1 MSENKNT
8 LVVNLFAG
16 AGAGKNTF
24 SASLFAELKKRGV
37 DCELV
42 TEYIKDCVW
51 EERKGIFKHQ
61 LYVSGKQYYRIA
73 RIIGKVDV
81 IITDSPLLQGTVYD
95 VDHNKNFK
103 NYLLDIHNSWNNF
116 NIFLMRDEDYNS
128 NGRNQT
134 KEEAITYDKDIIKL
148 LEYNN
153 IKYVMCMREDVND
166 MADVIEEIVNKEW

>member
-16 AGAGKNTF
+16 AGAGKSTF

-37 DCELV
+37 DCELA
-42 TEYIKDCVW
+42 TEYAKDCVW
-51 EERKGIFKHQ
+51 EDRTEVFNHQ
-61 LYVSGKQYYRIA
+61 LYITGKQYYRIA
-73 RIIGKVDV
+73 RVIGKVDV
-81 IITDSPLLQGTVYD
+81 VITDSPILLGAIYD
-95 VDHNKNFK
+95 VDHNKNFRK
-103 NYLLDIHNSWNNF
+103 YLLDIHNSWNNF
-116 NIFLMRDEDYNS
+116 NIFLMRGEDYNS

-166 MADVIEEIVNKEW
+166 MADVIEEIVNKE